1 VGGLLARHEALA
13 GKLTP
18 LVSVV
23 MPVRNG
29 GNYLAG
35 AVASILGQTH
45 DHLELLLIDDH
56 STDRAIASLDKG
68 DTRLKILANHGRG
81 IVDACNTG
89 LHHGKGEFIARMDA
103 DDISLPERLRTQ
115 LEYLAS
121 NTAVDICGACVE
133 IFSATGIQGGL
144 ERYREWLNSVREP
157 EQVRQ
162 QIFIES
168 PLPHP
173 TLMLRRAAVQK
184 LGGYRDHGWPEDY
197 DLLLR
202 ADAAQMSMGKPEPV
216 LLRWREHETRLTHVD
231 KRYERQRFMR
241 AKTHFLVRHR
251 LAGRPVIIWGAG
263 PTGRD
268 MFDLIREEGGI
279 VEGFI
284 EVHPRRIGRQKRGL
298 PVWPVDKV
306 DDLGASML
314 LVAVGAAG
322 ARAEIELFLRE
333 RGMTAGED
341 YLFVA

>member
-1 VGGLLARHEALA
+1 M
-13 GKLTP
+13 
-18 LVSVV
+18 VSVV

-29 GNYLAG
+29 GQYLAG

-45 DHLELLLIDDH
+45 ENLELLLVDDH

-68 DTRLKILANHGRG
+68 DPRLKIIASHGRG

-89 LHHGKGEFIARMDA
+89 IQQSGGEFVARMDA
-103 DDISLPERLRTQ
+103 DDISLPERLRIQ
-115 LEYLAS
+115 LEYLDA
-121 NTAVDICGACVE
+121 NPAVAICGARVE
-133 IFSATGIQGGL
+133 IFSATGIHGGL
-144 ERYREWLNSVREP
+144 ERYRDWLNSVRGP
-157 EQVRQ
+157 EQVQQ

-184 LGGYRDHGWPEDY
+184 LGGYRKNGWPEDY

-202 ADAAQMSMGKPEPV
+202 ADAAQMRMGKPEPV
-216 LLRWREHETRLTHVD
+216 LLRWREHESRLTHTD
-231 KRYERQRFMR
+231 ERYERRRFMQ
-241 AKTHFLVRHR
+241 AKAHFLVRHR

-268 MFDLIREEGGI
+268 MFDLVREEGGV

-284 EVHPRRIGRQKRGL
+284 EVHPRRIGGQKRGL
-298 PVWPVDKV
+298 PVWPIDKV
-306 DDLGASML
+306 GNLGSSML

-322 ARAEIELFLRE
+322 ARDEIESFLRE
-333 RGMTAGED
+333 NGKSAGAD